1 MLNYKFE
8 KEKMLNKKALKEK
21 YKQLKF
27 KIGVYQIRNVVNG
40 KILIDGSVN
49 IDAIFNRNKLQLN
62 FGNNPNIL
70 LQDEWKKFG
79 EEIFRFE
86 ILSEIKEKDDSTIDY
101 AKEAKQLAQLYID
114 ELKPLGGKGYHKV

>member
-1 MLNYKFE
+1 
-8 KEKMLNKKALKEK
+8 MLNKKALKEK

-62 FGNNPNIL
+62 FGNHPNIL